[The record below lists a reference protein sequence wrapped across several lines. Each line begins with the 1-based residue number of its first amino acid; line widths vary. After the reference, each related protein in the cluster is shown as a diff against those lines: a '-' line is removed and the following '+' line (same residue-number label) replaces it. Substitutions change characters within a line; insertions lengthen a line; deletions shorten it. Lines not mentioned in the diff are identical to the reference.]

1 MITPGTLAPL
11 PLGRAK
17 PVRDI
22 YSTGSVYDDMKVS
35 HMERQ
40 GPDSITLTYDFP
52 KWSIPALKKFPREQ
66 RFLLGNRTEGHLL
79 NVFEGPFCEY
89 QPLL

>member
-1 MITPGTLAPL
+1 
-11 PLGRAK
+11 
-17 PVRDI
+17 
-22 YSTGSVYDDMKVS
+22 
-35 HMERQ
+35 MERQ